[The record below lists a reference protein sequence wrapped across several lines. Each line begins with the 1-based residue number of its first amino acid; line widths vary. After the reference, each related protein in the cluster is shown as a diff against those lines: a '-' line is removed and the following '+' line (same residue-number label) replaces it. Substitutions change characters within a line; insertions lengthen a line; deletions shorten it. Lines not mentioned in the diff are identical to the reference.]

1 MTTGAGLYLHP
12 TEEDNFKQNYFMRQ
26 LAEGRSNAV
35 GSCTLSSTG
44 TITSVIATTIGPNS
58 FPILAP
64 KTAHAAALI
73 AGGATFVSSVIP
85 QLFYVTHTSTGSTDL
100 SFWYFCVG

>member
-1 MTTGAGLYLHP
+1 MTTGAGLYLNPSETDQH
-12 TEEDNFKQNYFMRQ
+12 KQNYFMRQ
-26 LAEGRSNAV
+26 IAEGRSNAV

-44 TITSVIATTIGPNS
+44 TTTSVIATTIGPNS

-73 AGGATFVSSVIP
+73 AGGATYVSSVTP
-85 QLFYVTHTSTGSTDL
+85 GLFYVTHTSTGSTDL
-100 SFWYFCVG
+100 SFWFFCVG